1 MMYNPQLE
9 TLICVVESGSFSKAA
24 EKLYITPPAVIK
36 QMNTLEANLGL
47 KLFERTHRG
56 LIVTAAGESLYRDAR
71 YVIQYCKSSMMRAQ
85 NAANLRDGTIRIGAS
100 PTTPPQIFMMLWP
113 KIQEYCP
120 ELKLNL
126 VPFENTPENAREIL
140 GNLGENI
147 DVIAGIF
154 DDTMLDL
161 RKCQGLKISDVPFC
175 CAVGL
180 GHRLAQKESL
190 TFQDL
195 YGENLLLMKRGWS
208 QVVDRLRDDVWKNHP
223 QINIV
228 DFDFY
233 NMEIFNH
240 CEEKNDVLLAI
251 KNWENVHPLIRIIP
265 IDWTYEIPFGL
276 LYSGNPSEKVK
287 RLLAATKKVI
297 DSNQ

>member
-1 MMYNPQLE
+1 M
-9 TLICVVESGSFSKAA
+9 
-24 EKLYITPPAVIK
+24 
-36 QMNTLEANLGL
+36 
-47 KLFERTHRG
+47 
-56 LIVTAAGESLYRDAR
+56 
-71 YVIQYCKSSMMRAQ
+71 
-85 NAANLRDGTIRIGAS
+85 
-100 PTTPPQIFMMLWP
+100 
-113 KIQEYCP
+113 
-120 ELKLNL
+120 
-126 VPFENTPENAREIL
+126 
-140 GNLGENI
+140 
-147 DVIAGIF
+147 
-154 DDTMLDL
+154 
-161 RKCQGLKISDVPFC
+161 
-175 CAVGL
+175 
-180 GHRLAQKESL
+180 
-190 TFQDL
+190 
-195 YGENLLLMKRGWS
+195 
-208 QVVDRLRDDVWKNHP
+208 VDRLRDDVWKNHP